1 MPPEN
6 DTTVTATPETPAAGA
21 TPAGEEPL
29 GAPGLAAL
37 QREREQVAELRA
49 QLAQA
54 TTRIT
59 EFEQKDLSELER
71 LKTDNERLSGE
82 LGTERATRLR
92 LEIAAEH
99 EITGEDLVLL
109 TAGDEASMRAQAARI
124 KAKNDAA
131 ATAES
136 TAPLP
141 GQGTPSTSTATDTVD
156 AGREEYRRRHKK
168 TT

>member
-6 DTTVTATPETPAAGA
+6 DENSPSAPETPAASA
-21 TPAGEEPL
+21 TPTTEEPL

-37 QREREQVAELRA
+37 QREREQVAELRT

-54 TTRIT
+54 NSRIT
-59 EFEQKDLSELER
+59 EFEQKDLSELDRLRADHER
-71 LKTDNERLSGE
+71 LTGDLAA
-82 LGTERATRLR
+82 ERATRLR

-99 EITGEDLVLL
+99 EITGDDLVLL

-124 KAKNDAA
+124 KAKNDAV
-131 ATAES
+131 ATTES
-136 TAPLP
+136 SAPLP